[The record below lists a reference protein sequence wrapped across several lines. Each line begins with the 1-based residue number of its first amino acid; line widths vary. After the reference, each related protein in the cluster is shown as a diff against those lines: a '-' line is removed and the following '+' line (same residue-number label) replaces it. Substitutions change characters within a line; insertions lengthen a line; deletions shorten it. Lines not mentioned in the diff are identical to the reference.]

1 MPRSLDLDDVLEAF
15 ALEPRQGDDVL
26 MEYVRRYPE
35 HASEIVEYARQLAL
49 AEEADAEDVEA
60 DDAWLEESW
69 QRFVSAAN
77 AESSVTDPF
86 EALTPTRW
94 AEVRRA
100 TGLPSSVAT
109 AFRDRAVDMTT
120 VPDWVV
126 DRFASLL
133 NVANDNFRAFQDQPR
148 RLAGGLQY
156 RADTTPTI
164 SLEKVSFEALLEQAL
179 LSPEERAR
187 LMRGPA

>member
-60 DDAWLEESW
+60 DDAWLEKSW

-86 EALTPTRW
+86 EVT
-94 AEVRRA
+94 
-100 TGLPSSVAT
+100 
-109 AFRDRAVDMTT
+109 
-120 VPDWVV
+120 
-126 DRFASLL
+126 
-133 NVANDNFRAFQDQPR
+133 
-148 RLAGGLQY
+148 
-156 RADTTPTI
+156 
-164 SLEKVSFEALLEQAL
+164 
-179 LSPEERAR
+179 
-187 LMRGPA
+187 